1 MKQIHYNNKSSIPLE
16 FKELIPKYP
25 NVITPIIIEYIKT
38 TIHYDNVLIEISI
51 SKYNNIDEIYGITFL
66 SKDDKYKKL
75 SKLYKGNNYLKEID
89 NIIKQ
94 LN

>member
-1 MKQIHYNNKSSIPLE
+1 MNRNNKSSVPLE

-38 TIHYDNVLIEISI
+38 TIHYDNVLIEIST
-51 SKYNNIDEIYGITFL
+51 SKYNDINEIYGITFL
-66 SKDDKYKKL
+66 SKNKKKKKL

>member
-1 MKQIHYNNKSSIPLE
+1 ME

-25 NVITPIIIEYIKT
+25 NAITPIIIEYIKT
-38 TIHYDNVLIEISI
+38 TIHCDNVLIEISN
-51 SKYNNIDEIYGITFL
+51 SKYNIDEIYGITFL